1 MHALFRSSLVL
12 SVRIILFIPLTSKQ
26 LVIWLPALCRKMGV
40 PYCIV
45 KGKARLGTVVHKK
58 TATALCI
65 NDVRAEDK
73 KELADL
79 VSAVKANYN
88 DKDAEIRR
96 SWGGGVMGQKSG
108 LLERAGLLRFL
119 AILLTVV

>member
-1 MHALFRSSLVL
+1 
-12 SVRIILFIPLTSKQ
+12 
-26 LVIWLPALCRKMGV
+26 MGI

-58 TATALCI
+58 TATALALTE
-65 NDVRAEDK
+65 VRPEDGK
-73 KELADL
+73 ALADL

-96 SWGGGVMGQKSG
+96 SWGGGIMGQKSWLKEASDIFLPELRLTDLFIVLSCSFSFAAPFLG
-108 LLERAGLLRFL
+108 NHRTEARAKVL
-119 AILLTVV
+119 AKEAAVKASA